1 MLVSKNLGYGSLL
14 MQTETFEDYFETPAD
29 SVKFIQFKRSFEMC
43 IRLV

>member
-29 SVKFIQFKRSFEMC
+29 SVKLSQFKRRFDFW
-43 IRLV
+43 IH